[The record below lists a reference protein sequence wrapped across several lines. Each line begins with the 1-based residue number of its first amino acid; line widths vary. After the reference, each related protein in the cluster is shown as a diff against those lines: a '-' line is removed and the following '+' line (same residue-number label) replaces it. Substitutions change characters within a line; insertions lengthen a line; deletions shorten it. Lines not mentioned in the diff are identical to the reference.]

1 MEADGRYV
9 VLVSSEGEEIKVPRE
24 VASASL
30 LVKSM
35 TEDGDD
41 TDTIPLPKVS
51 SAILKKVV
59 DYCTYH
65 HDNPPEEIPTPLK
78 TSNLA
83 EAIFDA
89 AATVAAGG
97 LLLQFV
103 LQLLQLLQLLWS
115 VVSEW
120 DFEFVNVEQTVL
132 FDLLLAADY
141 LNVPSLLL
149 LTSAKVASMIKG
161 RSPEE
166 IRREFN
172 IVNDF
177 TPEEEAQQQQTA
189 AAATASARRAAAAG
203 TGAAIAAEAVAAN
216 EAATGTS
223 SLTFTRTDAL
233 SSSSSKHQQ
242 QQQAAAAAASSSSR
256 SRSFESAFLRFII
269 QAYFRTH
276 KDCCG
281 GPLGGPHDA
290 VGAPQGARL
299 QGLLAWGPRC
309 GACALLLKGGRL
321 YEEKET
327 GFVVSI
333 RLLLVTQSL

>member
-1 MEADGRYV
+1 METDGRYV

-83 EAIFDA
+83 E
-89 AATVAAGG
+89 
-97 LLLQFV
+97 
-103 LQLLQLLQLLWS
+103 

-177 TPEEEAQQQQTA
+177 TPEEEAQI
-189 AAATASARRAAAAG
+189 REENRWC
-203 TGAAIAAEAVAAN
+203 E
-216 EAATGTS
+216 
-223 SLTFTRTDAL
+223 DA
-233 SSSSSKHQQ
+233 
-242 QQQAAAAAASSSSR
+242 
-256 SRSFESAFLRFII
+256 
-269 QAYFRTH
+269 
-276 KDCCG
+276 
-281 GPLGGPHDA
+281 
-290 VGAPQGARL
+290 
-299 QGLLAWGPRC
+299 
-309 GACALLLKGGRL
+309 
-321 YEEKET
+321 
-327 GFVVSI
+327 
-333 RLLLVTQSL
+333 